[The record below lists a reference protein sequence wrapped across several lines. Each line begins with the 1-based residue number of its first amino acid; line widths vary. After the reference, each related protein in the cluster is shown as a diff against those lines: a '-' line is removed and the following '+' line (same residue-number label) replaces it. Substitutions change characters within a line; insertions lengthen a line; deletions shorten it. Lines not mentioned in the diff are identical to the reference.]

1 MPVMS
6 KLADCVM
13 AGGVLV
19 GKPLLSAAATTTRI
33 DTDDND
39 NTESKKLTAT
49 TTTTTTFTS
58 DSLRSIQTSFIVDGI
73 KQGEGGCAKLCPQGG
88 PIESVT

>member
-1 MPVMS
+1 MCDGRS
-6 KLADCVM
+6 
-13 AGGVLV
+13 VLV
-19 GKPLLSAAATTTRI
+19 GKPLLSAAATTTRV

-49 TTTTTTFTS
+49 TTATTFTS

-88 PIESVT
+88 PIEGVT